1 MDKDSKGEN
10 EEKGSES
17 IPKEL
22 RDLLKDIPEEQ
33 RGEVTQRLIVTVTVH
48 FSVMRCKKQ
57 VIPLCVK

>member
-33 RGEVTQRLIVTVTVH
+33 RGEITQRLIVTSRKRPFLRH
-48 FSVMRCKKQ
+48 A
-57 VIPLCVK
+57 L